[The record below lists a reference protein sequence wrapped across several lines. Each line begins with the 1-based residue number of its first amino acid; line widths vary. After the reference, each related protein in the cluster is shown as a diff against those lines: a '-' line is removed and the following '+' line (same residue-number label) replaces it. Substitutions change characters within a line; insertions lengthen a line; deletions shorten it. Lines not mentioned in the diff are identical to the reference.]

1 MKSTSRE
8 GDASVGWRCKVA
20 RAVIDDERRLTLKRS
35 LLLAPAVALIVA
47 ALAFPIF
54 SLVRTSFATGSG
66 TNSFRGWTLV
76 HYGDFFR
83 DPLYLQVV
91 AQTLWY
97 GVIVT
102 VGTAIVAFPLAYALA
117 RATPRRRRIGL
128 SILML
133 PLMLSFIV
141 SIFGWIVILG
151 RGGLLN
157 SVLMALHLI
166 DEPLRIL
173 YTRNA
178 VLFVLGYTF
187 FPFQVLSILG
197 VVTQIDPVLEQA
209 AASLRAN
216 RWTTY
221 RRVIIPLA
229 FRGIASGSVI
239 VFMATIS
246 AFATP
251 RLIGGSRV
259 QMLGAL
265 IYEQIVVVL
274 NWPFGATMSVVL
286 LAIVLA
292 LVAALSVIGRAYATR
307 ARVV

>member
-1 MKSTSRE
+1 M
-8 GDASVGWRCKVA
+8 A
-20 RAVIDDERRLTLKRS
+20 RAVADHERRLTLRRS

-47 ALAFPIF
+47 ILTFPIV
-54 SLVRTSFATGSG
+54 SLVRTSFATGNG
-66 TNSFRGWTLV
+66 TSAFKGWTLA
-76 HYGDFFR
+76 HYEQLLR
-83 DPLYLQVV
+83 DPFYLQIV
-91 AQTLWY
+91 AETLLY
-97 GVIVT
+97 GVVVT

-117 RATPRRRRIGL
+117 RATPRKRRIGL

-141 SIFGWIVILG
+141 SIFGWIVILS

-157 SVLMALHLI
+157 SVLMALHI
-166 DEPLRIL
+166 VDEPLRLL
-173 YTRNA
+173 YTRSA

-197 VVTQIDPVLEQA
+197 VITQIDPTLEQA

-216 RWTTY
+216 RWVTY
-221 RRVIIPLA
+221 RRVILPLA
-229 FRGIASGSVI
+229 FRGIVSGSVI

-251 RLIGGSRV
+251 RLIGGSRI

-274 NWPFGATMSVVL
+274 NWSFGATMSVVL
-286 LAIVLA
+286 LVIVLA
-292 LVAALSVIGRAYATR
+292 LVVITSAIGRVLRRTPAAQ
-307 ARVV
+307 

>member
-1 MKSTSRE
+1 MN
-8 GDASVGWRCKVA
+8 GV
-20 RAVIDDERRLTLKRS
+20 VIDDERRLTLKRS

-47 ALAFPIF
+47 ALAFPIV
-54 SLVRTSFATGSG
+54 SLVRTSFATGNG
-66 TNSFRGWTLV
+66 TNAFNGWTLV
-76 HYGDFFR
+76 HYEDFFR

-91 AQTLWY
+91 AETLLY

-102 VGTAIVAFPLAYALA
+102 VATALVAFPLAYALA
-117 RATPRRRRIGL
+117 RGTPRNRRIGL
-128 SILML
+128 SILMV

-141 SIFGWIVILG
+141 SIFGWIIILS
-151 RGGLLN
+151 RGGVLN
-157 SVLMALHLI
+157 SVLAALRII
-166 DEPLRIL
+166 DEPLRLL
-173 YTRNA
+173 YTRGA

-197 VVTQIDPVLEQA
+197 VLTQIDPVLEQA

-221 RRVIIPLA
+221 RRVILPLA
-229 FRGIASGSVI
+229 FRGIVSGSVI

-251 RLIGGSRV
+251 RLIGGSRI

-265 IYEQIVVVL
+265 IYQQIVVVL

-286 LAIVLA
+286 LVIVLA
-292 LVAALSVIGRAYATR
+292 LVAATTAIGRAFASR
-307 ARVV
+307 ARTA

>member
-1 MKSTSRE
+1 MT
-8 GDASVGWRCKVA
+8 AA
-20 RAVIDDERRLTLKRS
+20 RRVQDDERRLTFKRS
-35 LLLAPAVALIVA
+35 LLLAPAVALIVSV
-47 ALAFPIF
+47 LAFPIA
-54 SLVRTSFATGSG
+54 SLIRTSFATGNG
-66 TNSFRGWTLV
+66 TNAFNGWTLA
-76 HYGDFFR
+76 HYGQFFH
-83 DPLYLQVV
+83 DAFYLQVV
-91 AQTLWY
+91 ARTLLY

-102 VGTAIVAFPLAYALA
+102 VATALVGFPLAYALA
-117 RATPRRRRIGL
+117 RAAPRDRRLGL

-141 SIFGWIVILG
+141 SIFGWIVILS
-151 RGGLLN
+151 RGGLMN
-157 SVLMALHLI
+157 TVLIALGLI
-166 DEPLRIL
+166 DQPLRLL
-173 YTRNA
+173 YSETA

-197 VVTQIDPVLEQA
+197 VITQIDPVLEQA
-209 AASLRAN
+209 AASLRAS
-216 RWTTY
+216 RLVTY

-229 FRGIASGSVI
+229 FKGVASGSVI

-251 RLIGGSRV
+251 RLIGGSRI

-286 LAIVLA
+286 LVIVVA
-292 LVAALSVIGRAYATR
+292 LVAALGAATR
-307 ARVV
+307 RVASRMRVA

>member
-1 MKSTSRE
+1 ML
-8 GDASVGWRCKVA
+8 
-20 RAVIDDERRLTLKRS
+20 DDEHRLTPKRS
-35 LLLAPAVALIVA
+35 LLLAPAVALIVSI
-47 ALAFPIF
+47 LAFPII

-66 TNSFRGWTLV
+66 TNAFHGWTLA
-76 HYGDFFR
+76 HYGEFFR
-83 DPLYLQVV
+83 DPLYVQVV
-91 AQTLWY
+91 AETLLY

-102 VGTAIVAFPLAYALA
+102 LGTAILAFPVAYALA
-117 RATPRRRRIGL
+117 RDTPRGRRVGL

-141 SIFGWIVILG
+141 SIFGWIVILS

-157 SVLMALHLI
+157 SVLIGLRII
-166 DEPLRIL
+166 DEPLRLL
-173 YTRNA
+173 YTRSA

-187 FPFQVLSILG
+187 FPFQVLSILS

-216 RWTTY
+216 RWVTY
-221 RRVIIPLA
+221 RRVILPLA
-229 FRGIASGSVI
+229 FRGIVSGSVI

-251 RLIGGSRV
+251 RLIGGSRM

-265 IYEQIVVVL
+265 IYQQIVVVL

-286 LAIVLA
+286 LMIVLV
-292 LVAALSVIGRAYATR
+292 LVAATTMIGRALGAQS
-307 ARVV
+307 RVV

>member
-1 MKSTSRE
+1 M
-8 GDASVGWRCKVA
+8 
-20 RAVIDDERRLTLKRS
+20 IDDERRLTLKRS

-47 ALAFPIF
+47 ILAFPIL
-54 SLVRTSFATGSG
+54 SLIRASLATGSG
-66 TNSFRGWTLV
+66 TNAFRGWTLA
-76 HYGDFFR
+76 HYGEFFR

-91 AQTLWY
+91 GETLLY

-102 VGTAIVAFPLAYALA
+102 VATAVIAFPMAYALA
-117 RATPRRRRIGL
+117 RGTPQGRRIGL
-128 SILML
+128 SILLL

-141 SIFGWIVILG
+141 SIFGWIVILS

-157 SVLMALHLI
+157 NVLTSLRII
-166 DEPLRIL
+166 DEPLRL
-173 YTRNA
+173 MYTRGA
-178 VLFVLGYTF
+178 VLFVLAYTF
-187 FPFQVLSILG
+187 FPFQVLSILS
-197 VVTQIDPVLEQA
+197 VVAQIDPVLEQA

-229 FRGIASGSVI
+229 FNGIMAGSLI

-251 RLIGGSRV
+251 RLIGGSRI

-265 IYEQIVVVL
+265 IYQQIVVVL

-286 LAIVLA
+286 LVVVIA
-292 LVAALSVIGRAYATR
+292 LVAAITAVGRAFASR
-307 ARVV
+307 PREV